1 MIKKALTVI
10 LLLNCSPVFAAPAWY
25 LGTINRFWPNDPNG
39 GFIITFTAPSSL
51 DDCKYSYAYFRT
63 TDIQPDLLKN
73 AFSVALSAF
82 HAGSKVGVVIDKGPA
97 GEYCNATS
105 IDLRK

>member
-10 LLLNCSPVFAAPAWY
+10 LLLNYSSVFAAPAWY
-25 LGTINRFWPNDPNG
+25 LGTINRVWPSSQDG
-39 GFIITFTAPSSL
+39 GFIITFSTPSSL
-51 DDCKYSYAYFRT
+51 SDCKHTYAYFKSEYV
-63 TDIQPDLLKN
+63 QPDLMKN

-82 HAGSKVGVVIDKGPA
+82 HSGSTVGVVIDKGPA
-97 GEYCNATS
+97 GDYCYATT

>member
-1 MIKKALTVI
+1 MIRKALTVI
-10 LLLNCSPVFAAPAWY
+10 LLLNFSSVFATPAWY
-25 LGTINRFWPNDPNG
+25 LGTINRVWPNDPYG

-51 DDCKYSYAYFRT
+51 NDCQYTYAYFRPSY
-63 TDIQPDLLKN
+63 IQPDLLKN
-73 AFSVALSAF
+73 AFAIAISAF
-82 HAGSKVGVVIDKGPA
+82 HSGSTVGVVIDKGPA